1 MFKAIFFL
9 EAIVV
14 TRYAFVHLVRNPVA
28 LNDDFFRLFINVS
41 TGTLSF
47 ISQIVYVWMPGR
59 NPLGYYI
66 CTGKFPLSTI
76 PLETPIK
83 PNLPVVAVLVLS
95 CCTHVYTALKLRQ
108 SKHRDENSKP
118 KVVVDEKKS
127 LKVFNVLTDKHMLAS
142 FTSNIISL
150 GSLVAAYLIAYTFNK
165 IEPQDLS
172 KFPNY
177 IFVYFWHHWMP
188 QISFFGTIFVYYGR
202 HQALK
207 SAVLREM
214 YELSFGIFQIGGQY
228 SSMIDTKN

>member
-1 MFKAIFFL
+1 M
-9 EAIVV
+9 V
-14 TRYAFVHLVRNPVA
+14 TRFAFVHWVRNPVA

-41 TGTLSF
+41 TATLSF

-59 NPLGYYI
+59 NPMGYYI

-76 PLETPIK
+76 PLKTPVK
-83 PNLPVVAVLVLS
+83 KNLPVVAVLVIS
-95 CCTHVYTALKLRQ
+95 CCTHIYTALKLRQ
-108 SKHRDENSKP
+108 SKRRDGDSAP
-118 KVVVDEKKS
+118 KVLVDEKKS

-165 IEPQDLS
+165 IEPQDLNT
-172 KFPNY
+172 FPNY

-188 QISFFGTIFVYYGR
+188 QISFFGTIIIYYGR

-207 SAVLREM
+207 SAVVREV
-214 YELSFGIFQIGGQY
+214 YEQSVRILQIGGEY